1 MTASA
6 ATARPGTPGWRVRA
20 GIALFALA
28 GPLSLGGLLLRGPIV
43 DQSVDPARWAAVA
56 SSSSF
61 VAAWYLLLP
70 SLVVQM
76 LGFAALARF
85 TENGPAGRAGFWGFV
100 LGVLGNGLW
109 LPSAGVL
116 ALASPSL
123 AALHLAGD
131 PGAVGVLNAA
141 LFGPAALPAMAV
153 SAVGLL
159 GGSLAFAWAI
169 WRTPG
174 LPRWAALPYALHA
187 LCLTFLAPLS
197 YAVELTG
204 GALLLVSSAAVALAV
219 WRRSAP

>member
-1 MTASA
+1 MA
-6 ATARPGTPGWRVRA
+6 AADLRWRLRT

-56 SSSSF
+56 AAPGF
-61 VAAWYLLLP
+61 AAAWYLLLP

-85 TENGPAGRAGFWGFV
+85 TEGAPGARAGFWGFV

-116 ALASPSL
+116 ALTSPG
-123 AALHLAGD
+123 LAGLYLAGQ
-131 PGAVGVLNAA
+131 PGAVEVLNAA
-141 LFGPAALPAMAV
+141 LFGPVALPAMAV
-153 SAVGLL
+153 SAIGLL
-159 GGSLAFAWAI
+159 GGSLCFALAI
-169 WRTPG
+169 WRNPA
-174 LPRWAALPYALHA
+174 LPSWAAIPYAVHA

-197 YAVELTG
+197 YKVELLG
-204 GALLLVSSAAVALAV
+204 GALLLISTAAVARAV
-219 WRRSAP
+219 WRDTAP